1 MIFIKVMGQKWYG
14 ENYPMKERRE
24 VFAGFFSG
32 FSLIRCIEFLLP
44 PPEFRRPD
52 GTTFSDI
59 RRPGF
64 AGSSSLSDFLLKGW
78 LWVDS
83 LKARGLFTASTSSV
97 TELVAISFWRAVTK
111 QILDI
116 FYIRLLKQKR
126 FILLKYFKKIYK
138 KNQILNQK
146 YKGSQ
151 NIILFSLTKSFKVRD
166 LLTVKIT
173 VKTSMRNVYI
183 FKV

>member
-1 MIFIKVMGQKWYG
+1 
-14 ENYPMKERRE
+14 MKERRE
-24 VFAGFFSG
+24 DFAGFFSG

-44 PPEFRRPD
+44 PPEFLRPD

-111 QILDI
+111 QILDL
-116 FYIRLLKQKR
+116 FYILLLKQKR
-126 FILLKYFKKIYK
+126 FILLKIF
-138 KNQILNQK
+138 QK
-146 YKGSQ
+146 
-151 NIILFSLTKSFKVRD
+151 D
-166 LLTVKIT
+166 LK
-173 VKTSMRNVYI
+173 
-183 FKV
+183 